1 MLGGDEE
8 FAGKGRLGGAA
19 LQRFFGGEADEIGIV
34 VFLRDV
40 REDEIAR
47 DRVEAVGVGKIL
59 AYGVIR
65 KMACAAQ
72 DPLLDHPGIRA
83 DLEHVEIVIG
93 FKDQAVRATKMDFDE
108 LGHVAE
114 VGDDGHFRAVRT
126 KGESDGISRVVRNGE
141 SVHIDIADGEM
152 LARLDGFDA
161 VQPLA
166 ERFRE
171 HPLHC
176 PQRGLGDVQRRFPQA
191 EHLRETVAVVG
202 VLVGDK
208 DAVDVVDGLFD
219 SRESGERFALAETGV
234 HEEAGALGLEQRDVA
249 RAAGRQDGN
258 AQTDRFLLNFSVQFR
273 FETNFQNDGRA
284 PGARQLGLHDCNG
297 DILPPRTMEKY
308 DLIVVGSGPGGQRAA
323 IQAAKFGKRAALI
336 EKLEVIGG
344 TAINTG
350 TIPSKTIREAVLHL
364 SGYQYQS
371 IYGVNYRVKEQI
383 TMADL
388 SFRALNVI
396 KTEIDVIR
404 AQLSR
409 NGIEV
414 VTGTASFLDPHHMQV
429 TSSRGQVEFE
439 AGNIVI
445 ATGTKPAV
453 SPLVPFNNTTII
465 NSDQILRMPE
475 IPKSMIVVGGG
486 VIGVEYTCMFAT
498 LGVRVTLIEKRPRL
512 LEFADAE
519 MVEALC
525 YHLRDRRV
533 TLRLNEEVES
543 VEETPDRLVV
553 ANLKSKKKVSGEA
566 LLYAVG
572 RQGNVDELN
581 LAAGGLEAD
590 ARGRIPVDENYQT
603 KQPHVYAVG
612 DVIGFP
618 SLGSVSMEQGR
629 IAAARAFGMPTN
641 SNRANYPYGIYTIP
655 EISFIGKTEEQLTEE
670 GVPYE
675 VGMAFFREIARGQ
688 IRGDTTGRLKLIFD
702 PATKELLG
710 VHIIGEGASEL
721 LHIGQAVFA
730 LKGTVEYFVDTVFN
744 YPTLAECY
752 KAAAFNGLN
761 KLVRT

>member
-1 MLGGDEE
+1 MP
-8 FAGKGRLGGAA
+8 GAA
-19 LQRFFGGEADEIGIV
+19 QGALFHLPRVRANLQHI
-34 VFLRDV
+34 
-40 REDEIAR
+40 
-47 DRVEAVGVGKIL
+47 
-59 AYGVIR
+59 
-65 KMACAAQ
+65 Q
-72 DPLLDHPGIRA
+72 
-83 DLEHVEIVIG
+83 IVIG
-93 FKDQAVRATKMDFDE
+93 FEHQAIRSAQMYFHQLRHIAQVSN
-108 LGHVAE
+108 
-114 VGDDGHFRAVRT
+114 DGHLCAVGTER
-126 KGESDGISRVVRNGE
+126 KADGIGGVMWNRKRVNVN
-141 SVHIDIADGEM
+141 VADGEM
-152 LARLDGFDA
+152 LARLNGFDSP
-161 VQPLA
+161 QPLPQ
-166 ERFRE
+166 RFRQDA
-171 HPLHC
+171 LH
-176 PQRGLGDVQRRFPQA
+176 RIHGRLGNVERRFPNA
-191 EHLRETVAVVG
+191 KHLRQAVAVVG
-202 VLVGDK
+202 VFVSDQ
-208 DAVDVVDGLFD
+208 DAVNVLDGSFN
-219 SRESGERFALAETGV
+219 SCKAGKRFAFAQSGV
-234 HEEAGALGLEQRDVA
+234 HEESGSPGLEQRDIA
-249 RAAGRQDGN
+249 RAARRQDGN
-258 AQTDRFLLNFSVQFR
+258 PQSDRSPLGKFLQHKKISKRAQSNS
-273 FETNFQNDGRA
+273 QNDGRA
-284 PGARQLGLHDCNG
+284 PHARQQGLCDCNN
-297 DILPPRTMEKY
+297 DILPRQTMEKY

-453 SPLVPFNNTTII
+453 SPLVPFNDTTII
-465 NSDQILRMPE
+465 NSDQILKMPV
-475 IPKSMIVVGGG
+475 IPKAMIVVGGG
-486 VIGVEYTCMFAT
+486 VIGVEYVCMFAT

-519 MVEALC
+519 MIEALC

-543 VEETPDRLVV
+543 VEETPDHTVV
-553 ANLKSKKKVSGEA
+553 ANLKSKKKVTGEA

-603 KQPHVYAVG
+603 KQQHVYDEG

-618 SLGSVSMEQGR
+618 SLRSVSMEQGR
-629 IAAARAFGMPTN
+629 IAAARAFDMPTN

-702 PATKELLG
+702 PSTKELLG

-752 KAAAFNGLN
+752 KAAAFNGLH
-761 KLVRT
+761 KLVRG